1 MININNNFFFEKK
14 GFDLKNNKLFQS
26 NFDKVKDH
34 ASKLYD
40 EFLSKENEFLN
51 SFSSSYQKNIR
62 NLKDFV
68 NKKNKKKVIIGL
80 GGSSSGSKALS
91 FFLNDDI
98 IYLDNL
104 DYGYLKNFFESR
116 DLKEYYFFVIS
127 KSGNTFETLAILNLL
142 IEESKKIINFNIYD
156 SILIVTEDKKSI
168 LKTFADKYKIQSINH
183 NSSIGGRF
191 SVLSETGILPFV
203 ELNIKIED
211 GSEKFINLLKKEDE
225 DLSPV
230 INTAI
235 LATFMEEMKLNIY
248 CNLIYNYRLKHFSYW
263 FHQLHAESLGK
274 NNKCMTPTTSIC
286 PKDHHSMVQLY
297 LGGPKDKIFNIFSP
311 QEENYFTS
319 FGNHGFFNIENYKPY
334 QLLEKQL
341 LSVVEVFREKKI
353 PHRIFTLKDN
363 KNPINMIELF
373 SFFLLETILLGKLM
387 NVDVI
392 SQPEVELVKE
402 KINKS

>member
-26 NFDKVKDH
+26 NFDKAKDY
-34 ASKLYD
+34 ASKLHD
-40 EFLSKENEFLN
+40 EYLSKENQFLN
-51 SFSSSYQKNIR
+51 SFSSSYQKDIR

-68 NKKNKKKVIIGL
+68 NTKNKKKVIIGL
-80 GGSSSGSKALS
+80 GGSSSGAKALS
-91 FFLNDDI
+91 FFLHDDI

-104 DYGYLKNFFESR
+104 DYNYLQYFFKSR

-142 IEESKKIINFNIYD
+142 IEESKKILNFNIYD
-156 SILIVTEDKKSI
+156 SILIVTEDKKNI
-168 LKTFADKYKIQSINH
+168 LRTFADKYKIQLINH
-183 NSSIGGRF
+183 NPSIGGRF

-203 ELNIKIED
+203 ELNIKIEE

-230 INTAI
+230 FNTAI
-235 LATFMEEMKLNIY
+235 LATIMEKMKLNIY

-286 PKDHHSMVQLY
+286 PKDHHSMMQLY
-297 LGGPKDKIFNIFSP
+297 LGGPKDKMFNIFSP
-311 QEENYFTS
+311 QEENYFIS
-319 FGNHGFFNIENYKPY
+319 FGNYGFFNIENYKPY
-334 QLLEKQL
+334 KLLEKQF
-341 LSVVEVFREKKI
+341 LSVIEVFREKKI

>member
-248 CNLIYNYRLKHFSYW
+248 CNLI
-263 FHQLHAESLGK
+263 
-274 NNKCMTPTTSIC
+274 
-286 PKDHHSMVQLY
+286 
-297 LGGPKDKIFNIFSP
+297 
-311 QEENYFTS
+311 
-319 FGNHGFFNIENYKPY
+319 
-334 QLLEKQL
+334 
-341 LSVVEVFREKKI
+341 
-353 PHRIFTLKDN
+353 
-363 KNPINMIELF
+363 
-373 SFFLLETILLGKLM
+373 
-387 NVDVI
+387 
-392 SQPEVELVKE
+392 
-402 KINKS
+402 